1 MKRRLATY
9 FCALALAI
17 LITAC
22 GTPPAAPTAA
32 VVPETPTV
40 IQPTATT
47 LPTQAPSPTAAST
60 PTEVVKADT
69 CVTCHTD
76 KDQLISTANQ
86 VEEQVKESEGAG

>member
-1 MKRRLATY
+1 MKRRLVTY
-9 FCALALAI
+9 LCGVVLVVL
-17 LITAC
+17 LTSC
-22 GTPPAAPTAA
+22 GTPPTAPTAT
-32 VVPETPTV
+32 VVPMTPTV
-40 IQPTATT
+40 TQPTATV

-60 PTEVVKADT
+60 PTEVVKTDT